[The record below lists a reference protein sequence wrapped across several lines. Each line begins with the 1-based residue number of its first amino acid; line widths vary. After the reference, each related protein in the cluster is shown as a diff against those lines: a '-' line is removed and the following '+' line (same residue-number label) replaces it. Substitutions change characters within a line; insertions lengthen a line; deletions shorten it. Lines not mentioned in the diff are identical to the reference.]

1 MTPTQDPNGDASAS
15 PPGWGRVEVHAGP
28 GVVDRHGDALLVVP
42 SVGAG
47 QAERTAE
54 LLQLHRHT
62 PDPTGRRRLRHA
74 AWVLTEAEPEEVPAF
89 ALVVG
94 TGTALRVLVHG
105 GLTVTV
111 HGPAEQSF
119 SAADALTWLERTI
132 DAPYD
137 RVTVVGERPGPRPPR
152 GPCRSTSRRAPSRA
166 AA

>member
-1 MTPTQDPNGDASAS
+1 M
-15 PPGWGRVEVHAGP
+15 
-28 GVVDRHGDALLVVP
+28 DRHGDALLVVP

-119 SAADALTWLERTI
+119 SAADALTWLERTHRR
-132 DAPYD
+132 A
-137 RVTVVGERPGPRPPR
+137 VRPGDGGRGAGRGRDRPGGRAVRPR
-152 GPCRSTSRRAPSRA
+152 GGHRARA